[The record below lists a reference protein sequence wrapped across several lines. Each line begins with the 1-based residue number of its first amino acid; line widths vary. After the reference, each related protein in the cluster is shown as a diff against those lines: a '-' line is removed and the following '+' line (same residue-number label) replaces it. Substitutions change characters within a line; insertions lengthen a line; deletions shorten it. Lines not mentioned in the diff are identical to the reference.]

1 MLQGREDVLTIINR
15 ARYRKSCHEVFHNST
30 LTYNRLMV
38 LCPYVFLLTAN
49 EIPPLRLQPTEIAS
63 THWVPIRALL
73 SPSARTYE
81 YQDLS
86 NRLAKQEFGIKR
98 WLLRGMLGKM
108 LFSAIRLV
116 PSESSYCSSA
126 PDFVP
131 PNRPKASGLITLA
144 SNYAGYIAPPALGT
158 DRPLILWGLTLGVMA
173 DFLEL
178 LPPHNILQLWTYPTF
193 SSPDVRFI
201 VWLLSFRF
209 RRQKQREL
217 AANPIQS
224 PPAIEL
230 GLDQMPSPRRV
241 PQGQDRN
248 PSEGGI
254 SGLGT
259 YSSGALRRR
268 YGSTSGAV
276 GTMLEGYYELLRKG
290 VVLAV
295 VGRTAALIAFA
306 ATVTYQW
313 RKRRAQR
320 L

>member
-1 MLQGREDVLTIINR
+1 
-15 ARYRKSCHEVFHNST
+15 
-30 LTYNRLMV
+30 MV
-38 LCPYVFLLTAN
+38 LCPFVFLLTTN
-49 EIPPLRLQPTEIAS
+49 HLPPLRLQPTEIAS

-116 PSESSYCSSA
+116 PSESTYCSSV

-131 PNRPKASGLITLA
+131 NSPIKTSSVFTLA
-144 SNYAGYIAPPALGT
+144 SNYAGWFTPPRLGT

-173 DFLEL
+173 DFLEQ
-178 LPPHNILQLWTYPTF
+178 LPPHNTLQLWTYPTF

-217 AANPIQS
+217 AQNPEQS

-230 GLDQMPSPRRV
+230 GLDQMPAPRRESQSEQQRRM
-241 PQGQDRN
+241 PC
-248 PSEGGI
+248 EGGP
-254 SGLGT
+254 SGLPT
-259 YSSGALRRR
+259 FSPGALRRR

-290 VVLAV
+290 VVIAV
-295 VGRTAALIAFA
+295 FGRAAAFIALA
-306 ATVTYQW
+306 ATLTYHW
-313 RKRRAQR
+313 RRRQR
-320 L
+320 RGRV